1 MELTQITIPRFRVW
15 DRPSR
20 GAHPSIYHTK
30 KLLQQVAASARLAL
44 FIDIHG
50 HSTKEDVFFYG
61 CEPNL
66 VNLPG
71 GNATTTGGGGGAGGG
86 GGGSN
91 SGSSS
96 NMSSARD
103 QRGSGR
109 NGNNSNWTG
118 GSNGWA
124 NSNNGGGG
132 GGASWQVLS
141 EGDRE
146 GPLGPQSTS
155 GGGACANGGMQVT
168 GSSAT
173 NSGGGTVPGAGG
185 GAPSTSQNGTAPPQ
199 GNGTGVEAGRVGLT
213 PRAAARLRVRMLPYL
228 CHKASQV

>member
-1 MELTQITIPRFRVW
+1 MW

-71 GNATTTGGGGGAGGG
+71 GNATTTGGGGGG

-109 NGNNSNWTG
+109 NGNNSNWSG

-124 NSNNGGGG
+124 NNGNNGGGG
-132 GGASWQVLS
+132 SGASWQVLS
-141 EGDRE
+141 ESDRE
-146 GPLGPQSTS
+146 GPAGPQSTS
-155 GGGACANGGMQVT
+155 GGGACGTSGMQVNGVRAC
-168 GSSAT
+168 GSSGMQV
-173 NSGGGTVPGAGG
+173 N
-185 GAPSTSQNGTAPPQ
+185 
-199 GNGTGVEAGRVGLT
+199 
-213 PRAAARLRVRMLPYL
+213 RVR
-228 CHKASQV
+228 